1 MENQKIQQL
10 IRLASIADNN
20 GDYKIADKLFEKLAA
35 APPRV
40 PRYRNFE
47 EFMTWVRKAAG
58 NLDNLNKQ
66 VDELTELKLAYDNHP
81 FKPILLWNQ
90 LDIDRVYREFVSARD
105 GIDELKSKL
114 LNAKRNNPADV
125 PGLESQ
131 ISFAEETIAE
141 YGDLFGKLTSKPPS
155 YESIDLKLISLRDEI
170 KKIEPALKDLRRDD
184 PRRISIE
191 LLSARFEKMNLD
203 AVSDAEKTVG
213 DVFPTPTPTAAPA
226 APGAVETIKVT
237 KRRPLWGLFGETTT
251 TTTSQHVQTTNK
263 LLSIFKNPY
272 NINFGSLKDTLKKYT
287 AQKSLLEN
295 LPDFPKEAIGKGF
308 QSFRGSPSEAF
319 PVLRDALKDII
330 EMYDYKFLEQFNK
343 EVKSLKE
350 IRAELR
356 KTDRSL
362 APFDHL
368 NNRKDFEEA
377 ANAALKKLSSQDPT
391 ARIVIGLIGQLKTFI
406 ANETAKV
413 RAISPNASD
422 DLVASAILR
431 NNKNL
436 LTDTGLS
443 RDNIEAMVRE
453 GDDFSIDD
461 FLDFKPGSIKNLEN
475 PKVILY
481 KGLLLYAGKGAV
493 STYLASSL
501 VNSLAPTVIPAV
513 TNKVKK
519 TVVDPISDVVTFK
532 KLREKRKIE
541 ENAKAIDDYRAKLL
555 QGYDSRRK

>member
-1 MENQKIQQL
+1 M
-10 IRLASIADNN
+10 
-20 GDYKIADKLFEKLAA
+20 
-35 APPRV
+35 
-40 PRYRNFE
+40 
-47 EFMTWVRKAAG
+47 
-58 NLDNLNKQ
+58 
-66 VDELTELKLAYDNHP
+66 
-81 FKPILLWNQ
+81 
-90 LDIDRVYREFVSARD
+90 
-105 GIDELKSKL
+105 
-114 LNAKRNNPADV
+114 
-125 PGLESQ
+125 
-131 ISFAEETIAE
+131 
-141 YGDLFGKLTSKPPS
+141 
-155 YESIDLKLISLRDEI
+155 
-170 KKIEPALKDLRRDD
+170 
-184 PRRISIE
+184 
-191 LLSARFEKMNLD
+191 
-203 AVSDAEKTVG
+203 
-213 DVFPTPTPTAAPA
+213 
-226 APGAVETIKVT
+226 
-237 KRRPLWGLFGETTT
+237 
-251 TTTSQHVQTTNK
+251 
-263 LLSIFKNPY
+263 
-272 NINFGSLKDTLKKYT
+272 
-287 AQKSLLEN
+287 
-295 LPDFPKEAIGKGF
+295 
-308 QSFRGSPSEAF
+308 
-319 PVLRDALKDII
+319 
-330 EMYDYKFLEQFNK
+330 
-343 EVKSLKE
+343 
-350 IRAELR
+350 
-356 KTDRSL
+356 
-362 APFDHL
+362 
-368 NNRKDFEEA
+368 
-377 ANAALKKLSSQDPT
+377 
-391 ARIVIGLIGQLKTFI
+391 KTFI